1 MRKID
6 MIPQDQ
12 FVREIRK
19 DFPVLEQETNG
30 WPLIYFDNA
39 ATSQKPIKVIEAMRE
54 YFEVYNANVHRSVHT
69 LGARATL
76 EYEGARDKVADF
88 IKAPSRD
95 TIIFTKNAT
104 EAINLV
110 AYSWGRSK
118 LERDDEIILTTM
130 EHHSNIIPWQLLARE
145 KGVKLR
151 YLDFREDGTLNQES
165 FQDLINRRTRL
176 LAITHMSNVLGTIN
190 PVREMIRLAHHY
202 GVVVLVDGAQSAP
215 HLPVD
220 VNDLDCDFFAFS
232 GHKMLGPTGIGV
244 LFGQRELL
252 ETMEPFLGG
261 GEMISKVSRTYSTWN
276 DLPWKFEAGTPPIM
290 EAIAMGVAIDYLKN
304 LGMEKV
310 ATMETSLIQYL
321 LENIK
326 KFEGL
331 KVYGPEAASLRGG
344 LLAFNLPGVHPHD
357 LATFLDQ
364 RGIALRA
371 GHHCA
376 QILHEK
382 LGVPATTRLSFYIYN
397 TSDEIDRFFLALEEA
412 REFFRYDAE

>member
-1 MRKID
+1 MRS
-6 MIPQDQ
+6 QDQ

-19 DFPVLEQETNG
+19 DFPVLDQETNG

-39 ATSQKPIKVIEAMRE
+39 ATSQKPMTVIESMRNYYE
-54 YFEVYNANVHRSVHT
+54 SFNANVHRSVHT

-76 EYEGARDKVADF
+76 EYEGARDKVAHF

-110 AYSWGRSK
+110 AYSWGRK
-118 LERDDEIILTTM
+118 NLERNDDIILTTM

-145 KGVKLR
+145 KEVNLR
-151 YLDFREDGTLNQES
+151 YLDFEPDGTLNL
-165 FQDLINRRTRL
+165 DHLKKLITSKTKL

-190 PVREMIRLAHHY
+190 PVGEMVQLAHKH
-202 GVVVLVDGAQSAP
+202 GIPVLVDGAQSAP
-215 HLPVD
+215 HLPID
-220 VNDLDCDFFAFS
+220 VNQLGCDFFAFS

-244 LFGQRELL
+244 LFGRRELL
-252 ETMEPFLGG
+252 EAMEPFLGG
-261 GEMISKVSRTYSTWN
+261 GEMISKVSWSYSTWN

-290 EAIAMGVAIDYLKN
+290 EAIALGTAIDYLKN
-304 LGMEKV
+304 LTMEKV
-310 ATMETSLIQYL
+310 ASLETNLIQYA
-321 LENIK
+321 LENIR
-326 KFEGL
+326 
-331 KVYGPEAASLRGG
+331 KVDGIEIYGPDSASLRGG
-344 LLAFNLPGVHPHD
+344 IIAFNLSQIHPHD

-376 QILHEK
+376 QLLHQR

-397 TSDEIDRFFLALEEA
+397 TSDEIDRFLLALEEA
-412 REFFRYDAE
+412 SEFFRYDAK